1 VAALESEKEDIHW
14 MRAALA
20 LAEQGRGW
28 VEPNPSVG
36 AVIVKDGRCV
46 GSGHHEKFGGPHAE
60 VVALE
65 RAGALASGATL
76 YVTLEPCCHFGK
88 TPPCTKAILAAGIVR
103 VVAAMRD
110 PFPQVNGN
118 GLASLEFAGLAVQ
131 SGCEEQSARFLNAPY
146 LKRVTTGLP
155 YVTAKWAMT
164 LDGKTAVREGDSR
177 WISSEPS
184 RRLVHQL
191 RGRMDAIVVGI
202 GTVVADDPLLTA
214 RPPGPR
220 AQTRVV
226 LDSTAALP
234 PSCQLVRTAN
244 EWPVLV
250 AVTDSADQ
258 LRCAKLRE
266 LGCEVVVLPGSRPVG
281 VVPLLE
287 ELARRNMTNVLVEG
301 GGRVLG
307 SFLDEHQLDEIDVYV
322 APIIE
327 GGDHATTPIRG
338 NGSRAMNDAMRLGR
352 TEVTRVDVDLRIR
365 GCLAQPWR
373 TLAGFGPLE

>member
-1 VAALESEKEDIHW
+1 
-14 MRAALA
+14 MRMALA
-20 LAEQGRGW
+20 EAEQGRGC
-28 VEPNPSVG
+28 VEPNPLVG
-36 AVIVKDGRCV
+36 AVIVNEGRCV

-60 VVALE
+60 VIALE
-65 RAGALASGATL
+65 QAGALALGATL

-110 PFPQVNGN
+110 PFPEVNGK
-118 GLASLEFAGLAVQ
+118 GMASLEAAGLSVE
-131 SGCEEQSARFLNAPY
+131 SGCEEEPARFLNAPY

-164 LDGKTAVREGDSR
+164 LDGKTAARTGDSR
-177 WISSEPS
+177 WISSESS

-220 AQTRVV
+220 TQTRVV

-234 PSCQLVRTAN
+234 LSCRLVRTAN
-244 EWPVLV
+244 EWPTLV
-250 AVTDSADQ
+250 AVTDSAGPVD
-258 LRCAKLRE
+258 CEKLRE
-266 LGCEVVVLPGSRPVG
+266 LGCEVVVLPGARGVG
-281 VVPLLE
+281 VLPLLE
-287 ELARRNMTNVLVEG
+287 ELARRGMTNVLVEG
-301 GGRVLG
+301 GGRILG
-307 SFLDEHQLDEIDVYV
+307 SFLDEHQLDEIDVYI

-327 GGDHATTPIRG
+327 GGAHASTAVRG
-338 NGSRAMNDAMRLGR
+338 NGCKAMGDALRLGR
-352 TEVTRVDVDLRIR
+352 TEVTQVDVDVRVRGWLR
-365 GCLAQPWR
+365 QPWR
-373 TLAGFGPLE
+373 SLAGFTGG

>member
-1 VAALESEKEDIHW
+1 VAAIEPETEDIAW
-14 MRAALA
+14 MRVALA
-20 LAEQGRGW
+20 EAEQGRGW
-28 VEPNPSVG
+28 VEPNPLVG
-36 AVIVKDGRCV
+36 AVIVNTGRCV

-76 YVTLEPCCHFGK
+76 YTTLEPCCHFGK

-110 PFPQVNGN
+110 PFPEVNGD

-131 SGCEEQSARFLNAPY
+131 SGCEEEPARFLNAPY
-146 LKRVTTGLP
+146 LKRITAGLP

-164 LDGKTAVREGDSR
+164 LDGKTAVRTGDSR
-177 WISSEPS
+177 WISSESS

-191 RGRMDAIVVGI
+191 RGRTDAIVVGI
-202 GTVVADDPLLTA
+202 GTVIADDPLLTA
-214 RPPGPR
+214 RPQGPR
-220 AQTRVV
+220 SQTRVV
-226 LDSTAALP
+226 LDRTAALP
-234 PSCQLVRTAN
+234 LSCQLVRTAN

-250 AVTDSADQ
+250 AVTESADD
-258 LRCAKLRE
+258 LRCARLRD
-266 LGCEVVVLPGSRPVG
+266 LGCEVVVLPGSRRVD

-307 SFLDEHQLDEIDVYV
+307 SFLDEHQLDEIDVYI

-338 NGSRAMNDAMRLGR
+338 NGSRAMADALRLGSI
-352 TEVTRVDVDLRIR
+352 EVTKVDVDLRVR
-365 GCLAQPWR
+365 GWLWQPWR
-373 TLAGFGPLE
+373 TLGGFGAG